1 MNNFSI
7 PKISRICKWGDCIYY
22 NQYVLGQSI
31 TILSDVHSI
40 LFSMVENYP
49 RWNYQYLAG
58 YYFVVVYSGSD
69 CFDFESFKN
78 FYDAKQFIKDNTHPC
93 FILSRSVNSR

>member
-1 MNNFSI
+1 MKNFSI

-40 LFSMVENYP
+40 LFSMVENNP
-49 RWNYQYLAG
+49 RWNYQYFAD
-58 YYFVVVYSGSD
+58 YFFVVESLDSD
-69 CFDFESFKN
+69 YFDIKSFKN
-78 FYDAKQFIKDNTHPC
+78 FYDAKQSIKDNTNPC
-93 FILSRSVNSR
+93 FILSRCANVR